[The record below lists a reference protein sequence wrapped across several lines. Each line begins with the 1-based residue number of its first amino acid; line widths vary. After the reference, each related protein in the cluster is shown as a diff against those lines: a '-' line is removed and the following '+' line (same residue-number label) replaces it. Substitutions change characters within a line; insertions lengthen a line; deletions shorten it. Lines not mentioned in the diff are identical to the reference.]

1 MISIPID
8 AKICLRGEPVDLCNG
23 FEGLS
28 FAVYNFACAKDC
40 TNAMY
45 FATTS

>member
-1 MISIPID
+1 MISISID
-8 AKICLRGEPVDLCNG
+8 AKICLHEEPVDLRNG
-23 FEGLS
+23 FEDLS

-40 TNAMY
+40 TNAMC